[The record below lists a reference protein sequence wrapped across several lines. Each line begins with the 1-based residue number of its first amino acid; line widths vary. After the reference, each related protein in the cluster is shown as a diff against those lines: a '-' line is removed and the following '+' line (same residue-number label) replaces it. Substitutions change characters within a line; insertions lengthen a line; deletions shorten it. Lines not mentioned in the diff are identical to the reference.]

1 MDWQQSSRIWLSRSC
16 GQYMLPRRVSE
27 RSRTPQNGKWQVA
40 LHDLRNLT
48 KRLHVLEHHAEEV
61 FQIGC
66 AAG

>member
-1 MDWQQSSRIWLSRSC
+1 MRLQSTIAPCSSTSSLLS
-16 GQYMLPRRVSE
+16 M
-27 RSRTPQNGKWQVA
+27 QVA

-66 AAG
+66 ALLGCC

>member
-1 MDWQQSSRIWLSRSC
+1 M
-16 GQYMLPRRVSE
+16 
-27 RSRTPQNGKWQVA
+27 A

-66 AAG
+66 ARISQFATWDDFLVPQVDASLGA